1 MKVPGSLNDCMERNA
16 HSTLDCDT
24 SKKGKTPRYRD
35 CFYTVNQPWTVHP
48 FALFFHPWQATLTD
62 TSWLT
67 FPFSC
72 PQTFLPCPRQS
83 QLHIQRA
90 LQRSHPSALST
101 KFIFLVFNLPFTMIP
116 ILKRKDGSMI
126 QVKMKETFL
135 NQGYA
140 HFSVKVQISKHFRLH
155 KPYSLCPNEPTLSS
169 WHKSSHWQCVN
180 KWAWLCSNRLWFTK
194 TGSRPDLA
202 HGP

>member
-101 KFIFLVFNLPFTMIP
+101 KFIFLVSFQSTLHYDSYF
-116 ILKRKDGSMI
+116 K
-126 QVKMKETFL
+126 KEGWVHDSSQDER
-135 NQGYA
+135 N
-140 HFSVKVQISKHFRLH
+140 ISKSRVR
-155 KPYSLCPNEPTLSS
+155 TLFC
-169 WHKSSHWQCVN
+169 K
-180 KWAWLCSNRLWFTK
+180 
-194 TGSRPDLA
+194 GPDK
-202 HGP
+202 